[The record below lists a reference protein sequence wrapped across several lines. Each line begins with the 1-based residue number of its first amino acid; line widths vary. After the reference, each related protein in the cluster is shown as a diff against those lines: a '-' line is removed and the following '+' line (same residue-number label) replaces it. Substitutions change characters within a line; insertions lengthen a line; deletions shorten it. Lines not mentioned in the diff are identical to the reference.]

1 MRNHF
6 KTWIILGAL
15 LAVFIGI
22 GGILGKPYMITFAVV
37 AVAIN
42 FVAYWFSDRL
52 VLAIHRAQEIVPKDS
67 PFLHDMVEELA
78 ERAGIP
84 KPRLYVID
92 EEQPN
97 AFATGRN
104 PEKGVVAVTRGL
116 MKYMPARELRGILA
130 HEMAHIRNRD
140 TLLASIAATV
150 AATISYAS
158 QALSFAWLFGGHSD
172 DEESPAGGLAALLVA
187 PFVGFL
193 LQMAVSRSREY
204 LADETAAKL
213 TGEPGA
219 LASAL
224 LHLERHALK
233 IAPGQMSPAAA
244 SLFIINP
251 FSGVNTVSALFSTH
265 PPTRLRIARLEAMM
279 TKSIQVHSHAA

>member
-1 MRNHF
+1 
-6 KTWIILGAL
+6 
-15 LAVFIGI
+15 
-22 GGILGKPYMITFAVV
+22 MITFAVV
-37 AVAIN
+37 AAAIN
-42 FVAYWFSDRL
+42 FAAYWFSDRL
-52 VLAIHRAQEIVPKDS
+52 MLAIHRAQEIVPKDS

-104 PEKGVVAVTRGL
+104 PEKGLVAVT
-116 MKYMPARELRGILA
+116 PARELRGILA

-150 AATISYAS
+150 AAAISYAS
-158 QALSFAWLFGGHSD
+158 QALSFAWLFSGHSD
-172 DEESPAGGLAALLVA
+172 NEESPASGLAALLVA

-224 LHLERHALK
+224 LDLERHALK
-233 IAPGQMSPAAA
+233 I
-244 SLFIINP
+244 
-251 FSGVNTVSALFSTH
+251 VNTVSALFSTH
-265 PPTRLRIARLEAMM
+265 PPTRLRIARLETMM
-279 TKSIQVHSHAA
+279 AKSIQVHCHAA